1 MAQWRKPRWQ
11 DVRDPL
17 IVLTGLALSIHEAVF
32 TKVIRPEL
40 LILFAGMIGAP
51 VFTRKDEK
59 RNEAK
64 GSGEL
69 PSSGSDPP

>member
-1 MAQWRKPRWQ
+1 MSRWRIPRWQ
-11 DVRDPL
+11 DLRDPL

-51 VFTRKDEK
+51 VFARKDEK
-59 RNEAK
+59 RNKEK
-64 GSGEL
+64 DSGE
-69 PSSGSDPP
+69 PDSESGQ